1 VFSHNRYRSSVLIVE
16 CLRRAKLAMKNKQR
30 NSDKLKFQIEFDDGG
45 VLARRRT
52 QFLPDGSYL
61 FQDDLKVKGSLTA
74 KVITCAAWLLELYE
88 LQAGELLFISGETH
102 IRPGTKCF
110 GVFYPPFTIS
120 QASFKD
126 AKGRLVGVAAAT
138 ESLPTGFTEVPT
150 MFETMCPELPTGVAQ
165 VLEIVRLGQNHQS
178 VELNPKPSLLS
189 VKAKRLIDEN
199 YLSYPSISRIAQR
212 LGVTHEHLSRQ
223 FKRDFQSSPS
233 AYLHQL
239 RLADAP
245 LKLAKGEEIINVSQD
260 VGYNDLSRFY
270 KQFRKTTKTSPGVCQ
285 TLMRPNRV

>member
-1 VFSHNRYRSSVLIVE
+1 
-16 CLRRAKLAMKNKQR
+16 MKNNQR
-30 NSDKLKFQIEFDDGG
+30 NSNKFDFQLDDGG

-61 FQDDLKVKGSLTA
+61 FQDDLKVKGFLTA

-88 LQAGELLFISGETH
+88 LRAGELLFRSGEAH

-120 QASFKD
+120 QACFKD
-126 AKGRLVGVAAAT
+126 ATGRLVGVAGTLALPAGLT
-138 ESLPTGFTEVPT
+138 TVPVIFETVFSESLSG
-150 MFETMCPELPTGVAQ
+150 ASQ
-165 VLEIVRLGQNHQS
+165 VIEIVNSGHHPQA
-178 VELNPKPSLLS
+178 VETNPKPSLLS
-189 VKAKRLIDEN
+189 LKAKRLIDKN
-199 YLSYPSISRIAQR
+199 YLIYPSIARIAGR

-223 FKRDFQSSPS
+223 FKRDFGLSPN

-239 RLADAP
+239 RVADAP
-245 LKLAKGEEIINVSQD
+245 LRLAKGEEIVSVSQD

-270 KQFRKTTKTSPGVCQ
+270 KQFRKATNTSPGICR
-285 TLMRPNRV
+285 TLMKPDRV